1 MKAYFINAKDELI
14 TEVDTKGAEHTKEM
28 IGCKYFE
35 IYPYNVNGNDM
46 WTDEEANLGEYNY
59 FFTLDNVIVSGNAIL
74 LGFDVDTGDCKDVNN
89 LSLDNLKS
97 RVTFMGK
104 RYIDHDKLFSK
115 FQVTE
120 WK

>member
-14 TEVDTKGAEHTKEM
+14 TEVDNKGYDHKKEM
-28 IGCKYFE
+28 VGCRSLE
-35 IYPYNVNGNDM
+35 IYPYSVNGNEM
-46 WTDEEANLGEYNY
+46 WTDENANLGEYNY
-59 FFTLDNVIVSGNAIL
+59 FFTIDNVIVSGNAIL

-104 RYIDHDKLFSK
+104 RYIDHNKLFSNFK
-115 FQVTE
+115 IEE

>member
-14 TEVDTKGAEHTKEM
+14 TEVDNKVYDHNKEM
-28 IGCKYFE
+28 VGCRSLE
-35 IYPYNVNGNDM
+35 IYPYSVNGNEM
-46 WTDEEANLGEYNY
+46 WTDENANLGEYNY
-59 FFTLDNVIVSGNAIL
+59 FFTIDNVIVSGNAVL

-104 RYIDHDKLFSK
+104 RYIEHNKLFSK
-115 FQVTE
+115 FKIEE